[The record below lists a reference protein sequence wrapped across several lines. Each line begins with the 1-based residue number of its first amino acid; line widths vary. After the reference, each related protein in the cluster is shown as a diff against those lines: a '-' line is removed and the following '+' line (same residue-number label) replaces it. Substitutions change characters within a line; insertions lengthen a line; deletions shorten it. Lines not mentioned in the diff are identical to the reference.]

1 MPRIANSHH
10 AEAWNGWEGEI
21 WAIHADR
28 YNAMAEGFND
38 ALFSAAAIRET
49 DRVLDIGCGTG
60 QTTLLAARA
69 AVSGHVV
76 GIDLS
81 RQLLERARGEA
92 AKDGLG
98 NIEFIQG
105 DAQVHPFPAASF
117 DVAISRAALMLFGD
131 LAEGFAN
138 IARSLR
144 PGGRIAFTCP
154 GPPNPDSDYA
164 RATAA
169 LRPFMRRLSPAQQ
182 GVSSLSDMQR
192 TRGLLEGA
200 GFTDV
205 TSASIEASVPM
216 GRDAADATDFV
227 FATGPVRYNLD
238 GVDRRTIGRLRDAVR
253 AGFHEFQ
260 SPRGIVFRRSDRLVT
275 ATRR

>member
-21 WAIHADR
+21 WATYADR

-60 QTTLLAARA
+60 QTTLLAARE

-76 GIDLS
+76 GVDLS
-81 RQLLERARGEA
+81 QRLLERARAEA
-92 AKDGLG
+92 ARDGLG

-105 DAQVHPFPAASF
+105 DAQVYPFPAASF
-117 DVAISRAALMLFGD
+117 DVTISRAALMLFVD

-144 PGGRIAFTCP
+144 SGGRIAFTCP
-154 GPPNPDSDYA
+154 QPPNPDSDYV

-182 GVSSLSDMQR
+182 GVNSLGDMQR
-192 TRGLLEGA
+192 THGLLQGA

-238 GVDRRTIGRLRDAVR
+238 GIDQRTVGRLRDAVR
-253 AGFHEFQ
+253 AGFQEFE
-260 SPRGIVFRRSDRLVT
+260 SPGGIVFRRSDLLVT